1 MSDFTQATVIVAAAD
16 QAAAQADMG
25 DTVFIVGASPTGLAP
40 ATNYVTSGP
49 WSNAEMDQMANDVAW
64 PKKMY
69 FGTEWQDALDQL
81 KLKMITESPLI

>member
-1 MSDFTQATVIVAAAD
+1 MSDFTQATVIIKAAD

-49 WSNAEMDQMANDVAW
+49 WSNAEMDQMANDVTW
-64 PKKMY
+64 LKKMY
-69 FGTEWQDALDQL
+69 FGTDWQAALAANNLQV
-81 KLKMITESPLI
+81 ITEPLV

>member
-25 DTVFIVGASPTGLAP
+25 DTVFIVGASPAGQLP

-49 WSNAEMDQMANDVAW
+49 WSNDEMDKMANNVTW

-69 FGTEWQDALDQL
+69 FGTGWQAALAANNLQV
-81 KLKMITESPLI
+81 ITEPLV

>member
-1 MSDFTQATVIVAAAD
+1 MSDFTQATVIIKAAD

-25 DTVFIVGASPTGLAP
+25 DTVFIVSASPTGEAP

-49 WSNAEMDQMANDVAW
+49 WSNAEMDQMANDVVW

-69 FGTEWQDALDQL
+69 FGTDWQAALAANNLQI
-81 KLKMITESPLI
+81 ITPIE

>member
-1 MSDFTQATVIVAAAD
+1 MSDFTQATVIIAAAD

-25 DTVFIVGASPTGLAP
+25 DTVFIVGASPPGEAP
-40 ATNYVTSGP
+40 ETNYVNSGP

-69 FGTEWQDALDQL
+69 FGTDWQAALAANNLQVIL
-81 KLKMITESPLI
+81 TTV

>member
-1 MSDFTQATVIVAAAD
+1 MDSTNLTILISAAD

-25 DTVFIVGASPTGLAP
+25 DTVFIVGASPTGEAP

-69 FGTEWQDALDQL
+69 FGTDWQAALAANNLQVIL
-81 KLKMITESPLI
+81 TTV

>member
-1 MSDFTQATVIVAAAD
+1 MNDFTQATVIIKAAD

-25 DTVFIVGASPTGLAP
+25 DTVFIVGASADGLAP

-49 WSNAEMDQMANDVAW
+49 WSNDEMDQMANDVAW

-69 FGTEWQDALDQL
+69 FGTDWQDALDQL
-81 KLKMITESPLI
+81 KLKMITESPSM

>member
-1 MSDFTQATVIVAAAD
+1 MSDFTQATVIIKAAD

-25 DTVFIVGASPTGLAP
+25 DTVFIVGASADGLAP

-69 FGTEWQDALDQL
+69 FGTDWQAALAANNLQV
-81 KLKMITESPLI
+81 ITEPLV

>member
-1 MSDFTQATVIVAAAD
+1 MSDFTQATVIIKAAD

-49 WSNAEMDQMANDVAW
+49 WSNAEMDQMANDVTW

-69 FGTEWQDALDQL
+69 FGTDWQAALAANNLQV
-81 KLKMITESPLI
+81 ITPIE

>member
-1 MSDFTQATVIVAAAD
+1 MSDFTQATVIIAAAN

-69 FGTEWQDALDQL
+69 FGTDWQAALAANNLQVIL
-81 KLKMITESPLI
+81 TTV